1 LFHQWFISLLL
12 CQLKI
17 DDLNYL
23 AHIFLSGNRQQL
35 QVGNFIGDFVKG
47 SKLKNY
53 PTEIRQGIVLHR
65 LIDEFTDNHEVVKE
79 TVNFVRPTFGRYSG
93 IVVDMY
99 FDYFLGKNFQKY
111 SPGTSLSLF
120 AFKFYF
126 AAILNYNFLPIR
138 VKRFIFHLI
147 LSNRLHK
154 YSTLKGLEASL
165 IIMSN
170 HKVSAIKPAKTIQ
183 FLVENHEELEQKF
196 FQFFPYIIEFAYN
209 QRANL

>member
-1 LFHQWFISLLL
+1 
-12 CQLKI
+12 
-17 DDLNYL
+17 LNYL
-23 AHIFLSGNRQQL
+23 AHIFLSGNRQRL
-35 QVGNFIGDFVKG
+35 KIGNFIGDFVKG

-79 TVNFVRPTFGRYSG
+79 TVNFVRPAFGRYSG

-99 FDYFLGKNFQKY
+99 FDYFLGKNFKKY
-111 SPGTSLSLF
+111 SPRTSLNIF

-126 AAILNYNFLPIR
+126 AAILNYNYLPVR

-147 LSNRLHK
+147 FSNRLHK
-154 YSTLKGLEASL
+154 YSTLKGLEESL

-170 HKVSAIKPAKTIQ
+170 HKVSAIKPDKTIQ
-183 FLVENHEELEQKF
+183 FLVENEQVLEAKF
-196 FQFFPYIIEFAYN
+196 FRFFPELIEFANN
-209 QRANL
+209 QRLNF

>member
-1 LFHQWFISLLL
+1 M
-12 CQLKI
+12 
-17 DDLNYL
+17 NYL
-23 AHIFLSGNRQQL
+23 AHIFLSGTRQKL

-65 LIDEFTDNHEVVKE
+65 LIDEFTDNHEVVKD

-99 FDYFLGKNFQKY
+99 FDYFLASNFRKY
-111 SPGTSLSLF
+111 SPNTSLNFF

-126 AAILNYNFLPIR
+126 AAILNYYYLPVR

-147 LSNRLHK
+147 FSNRLK
-154 YSTLKGLEASL
+154 QYSTLKGLEESL
-165 IIMSN
+165 TIMSN
-170 HKVSAIKPAKTIQ
+170 HKVSAIEPKKTIQ
-183 FLVENHEELEQKF
+183 FLLDNEQELKRKF
-196 FQFFPYIIEFAYN
+196 FRFFPDLIEFANY
-209 QRANL
+209 QRLNL